1 MKIGAEVNII
11 ETKIKIQNINERN
24 SWFSENINKFDKL
37 LGKLTKDQREKTQ
50 INKFRNKR
58 GEITTDT
65 TEIPRII

>member
-65 TEIPRII
+65 IEIPRII